1 MDMIKGIL
9 CETAEKYGWNNLN
22 DLDLLTIVTGNHD
35 SAVVLRDYLR
45 GNTCTVEG
53 LLNLNIEGM
62 GRSTAMKIKAL
73 HALFTRKTETKLVSA
88 KNSVDIYNAIAP
100 HLTGLDEEQVWLMLI
115 DQAGNI
121 RKKMMISKGSFDM
134 TLLDVR
140 IIVKKALEGNC
151 SAVAIAHNHLGG
163 SKTPSAVDIKT
174 TEEILKGC
182 QLMRIRLVDHII
194 VAEDGFYSFS
204 DDDKL

>member
-1 MDMIKGIL
+1 MVKGIL
-9 CETAEKYGWNNLN
+9 CETAEKYGWNNL
-22 DLDLLTIVTGNHD
+22 DELDLLTIVTGDHD
-35 SAVVLRDYLR
+35 SAVVLRDYLS

-53 LLNLNIEGM
+53 LLRLNIEGI

-73 HALFTRKTETKLVSA
+73 HALFTRKRVEMVPVKVKSSA
-88 KNSVDIYNAIAP
+88 DIYEAVAP
-100 HLTGLDEEQVWLMLI
+100 HLTGLDEEQVWMMLI

-151 SAVAIAHNHLGG
+151 SAVAIAHNHPGG
-163 SKTPSAVDIKT
+163 SKTPSQIDIKT
-174 TEEILKGC
+174 TEEIKNGC
-182 QLMRIRLVDHII
+182 QLMRIRFVDHII
-194 VAEDGFYSFS
+194 VAEDGYYSFS